1 MRSLAACSIT
11 RPRRH
16 PPEWPERENQGGGGR
31 ELSTLRV
38 DARQPLHTP
47 ASFTAPGVFIYFGFC
62 RNSRRSCKEEEEEE
76 ELRGG
81 RSNLNSGAHHLPP
94 KTDERRENAVY
105 GAAGTPGDI
114 HAPHR
119 VSECVAHTDSKCLT
133 FFTSYH
139 PCVRAAAQG
148 GVQSGAESCAPLP
161 IRTQLTSRMRADS
174 LILMLIQL

>member
-1 MRSLAACSIT
+1 MCDSR
-11 RPRRH
+11 
-16 PPEWPERENQGGGGR
+16 
-31 ELSTLRV
+31 STLPQVLQLR
-38 DARQPLHTP
+38 
-47 ASFTAPGVFIYFGFC
+47 GF
-62 RNSRRSCKEEEEEE
+62 SSILGFVGIHAEAVKKKRRKKSGG
-76 ELRGG
+76 GG

-94 KTDERRENAVY
+94 KTDERGENVVW

-119 VSECVAHTDSKCLT
+119 VSESVAHTDSKCLT
-133 FFTSYH
+133 FFTSCH

-161 IRTQLTSRMRADS
+161 IRTQPTSWMRADS